1 MFLPGKLGDSWQRSR
16 GLSGELRHLVD
27 RVKDES
33 IWLGC
38 PSFAYILLKGEIAE
52 CLETAGAIIG
62 VKEVAEMS
70 TALIVIVIMI
80 PFHGRLLDC
89 VVHPRDVPF
98 C

>member
-1 MFLPGKLGDSWQRSR
+1 MSKFC
-16 GLSGELRHLVD
+16 
-27 RVKDES
+27 
-33 IWLGC
+33 I
-38 PSFAYILLKGEIAE
+38 YILFRGETAE

-70 TALIVIVIMI
+70 TALIVIVIVI

-89 VVHPRDVPF
+89 AIHPRDVPF

>member
-1 MFLPGKLGDSWQRSR
+1 MS
-16 GLSGELRHLVD
+16 LRA
-27 RVKDES
+27 ET
-33 IWLGC
+33 
-38 PSFAYILLKGEIAE
+38 AE
-52 CLETAGAIIG
+52 CLETAGAIIDI
-62 VKEVAEMS
+62 KEVAEIS

>member
-1 MFLPGKLGDSWQRSR
+1 MFR
-16 GLSGELRHLVD
+16 GET
-27 RVKDES
+27 
-33 IWLGC
+33 
-38 PSFAYILLKGEIAE
+38 AE
-52 CLETAGAIIG
+52 CLETAGAIID

>member
-1 MFLPGKLGDSWQRSR
+1 MFR
-16 GLSGELRHLVD
+16 GET
-27 RVKDES
+27 
-33 IWLGC
+33 
-38 PSFAYILLKGEIAE
+38 AE
-52 CLETAGAIIG
+52 CLETAGAIID

-70 TALIVIVIMI
+70 KELIVIVIVIVIVI

>member
-1 MFLPGKLGDSWQRSR
+1 MLR
-16 GLSGELRHLVD
+16 GET
-27 RVKDES
+27 
-33 IWLGC
+33 
-38 PSFAYILLKGEIAE
+38 AE
-52 CLETAGAIIG
+52 CLEAAGAIIG

-70 TALIVIVIMI
+70 KELIVIVIVIVI

>member
-1 MFLPGKLGDSWQRSR
+1 MSKFC
-16 GLSGELRHLVD
+16 
-27 RVKDES
+27 
-33 IWLGC
+33 I
-38 PSFAYILLKGEIAE
+38 YILFRGETAE

-70 TALIVIVIMI
+70 TALIVIVIVI